1 MSVRIKDR
9 KTEVEY
15 LRMACNLAKLG
26 IRYEHADLI
35 LRLQERLKK
44 LKGKFSLS
52 DGAEIHHKWKEDWSE
67 YFEALEK
74 KKLTSSL

>member
-1 MSVRIKDR
+1 
-9 KTEVEY
+9 
-15 LRMACNLAKLG
+15 MACNLAEIG
-26 IRYEHADLI
+26 IQYQHADLI

-52 DGAEIHHKWKEDWSE
+52 DGVEIYHKWKEDWRE

-74 KKLTSSL
+74 EKESTSWL

>member
-1 MSVRIKDR
+1 MEVKVKDR

-15 LRMACNLAKLG
+15 LRMACNLAELEIG
-26 IRYEHADLI
+26 YQHADLI

-44 LKGKFSLS
+44 LKGNFSLS
-52 DGAEIHHKWKEDWSE
+52 DGVEIHHKWKEDWRD

-74 KKLTSSL
+74 EATK